1 MYTSNSPEKRQI
13 ENDDVIVEEEALR
26 LSHSGNLRIGGGGS
40 GGGFDAS
47 SVNEEDK
54 AAITEAGSIQEK
66 LQEMSDV
73 QREAKKDLAE
83 AQS

>member
-1 MYTSNSPEKRQI
+1 MPTSNSPEKRQYTSNN
-13 ENDDVIVEEEALR
+13 EDVIVEEEALR
-26 LSHSGNLRIGGGGS
+26 LSHSGNLRL
-40 GGGFDAS
+40 GGFDAS
-47 SVNEEDK
+47 SQFEEDK
-54 AAITEAGSIQEK
+54 AVITEAGSIQEK

>member
-13 ENDDVIVEEEALR
+13 DNDDVIVEEEALR
-26 LSHSGNLRIGGGGS
+26 LSHSGNLRIGGG